1 MSGATGRGVACT
13 RLALRLHSPSED
25 LRIAQS
31 RGHDCLV
38 GIDIGGTKVALAVGD
53 ASGAISARRRRP
65 TEPSGCPEDDVARL
79 VVDVRSVL
87 EEAGVALHDVTAV
100 GVTAPGPL
108 DPERGVVLQPPNL
121 PGWRSVPIVERLTA
135 ALGLPVF
142 LENDA
147 NAAALA
153 EWHFGAARGLR
164 HVVYLTMSTGVGGGL
179 ILDGRLY
186 RGVLASAGEI
196 GHVPVAWEGES
207 CSCGQRGCLEAY
219 VGGAAWTRRLRT
231 IVPEDGRIAAL
242 AGGREHVSPVELVA
256 AAHEGDGFA
265 RAELARWCD
274 YVARGVTA
282 LVMTLAPEAVVLG
295 TIAVAAGEALAF
307 APIRKQVAAH
317 VWPHLAQDLRILPAA
332 LDDELPYL
340 AGLSVAVEALREHQ
354 TAAGRA
360 GARPPSRRA

>member
-1 MSGATGRGVACT
+1 
-13 RLALRLHSPSED
+13 
-25 LRIAQS
+25 LRIGSEGLHIPAS
-31 RGHDCLV
+31 RDRSLLL
-38 GIDIGGTKVALAVGD
+38 GIDIGGTKIAIAAGD
-53 ASGAISARRRRP
+53 ASGAIAARWRRA
-65 TEPSGCPEDDVARL
+65 TEPSGRPEEDLERLGDDVRN
-79 VVDVRSVL
+79 VL
-87 EEAGVALHDVTAV
+87 REAGATLEDVAAV

-121 PGWRSVPIVERLTA
+121 PGWRDVAIVERLA
-135 ALGLPVF
+135 ASLGRPVY

-153 EWHFGAARGLR
+153 EWHFGAAQGLR

-196 GHVPVAWEGES
+196 GHVPVEWEGES

-231 IVPEDGRIAAL
+231 VVREDSRAATL
-242 AGGREHVSPVELVA
+242 AGGREHVTPVELVEA
-256 AAHEGDGFA
+256 AREGDGFA

-282 LVMTLAPEAVVLG
+282 VVMTLAPEAIVLG
-295 TIAVAAGEALAF
+295 TIAVAAGETLAF
-307 APIRKQVAAH
+307 APIREQVAAH
-317 VWPHLAQDLRILPAA
+317 VWPHLARDLRILPAA
-332 LDDELPYL
+332 LGDEAPYL
-340 AGLSVAVEALREHQ
+340 AGLSVAVEALRREAEPDGVA
-354 TAAGRA
+354 TRSPAKTG
-360 GARPPSRRA
+360 

>member
-1 MSGATGRGVACT
+1 MRIG
-13 RLALRLHSPSED
+13 SEG
-25 LRIAQS
+25 LPIPAS
-31 RGHDCLV
+31 RDGPLLV
-38 GIDIGGTKVALAVGD
+38 GIDIGGTKIAIAAGD
-53 ASGAISARRRRP
+53 ASGAIAARWRRS
-65 TEPSGCPEDDVARL
+65 TEPSGRPEEDLERLGDDVRN
-79 VVDVRSVL
+79 VL
-87 EEAGVALHDVTAV
+87 REAGATLEDVAAV

-108 DPERGVVLQPPNL
+108 DPERGVVLLPPNL
-121 PGWRSVPIVERLTA
+121 PGWRDVAIVERLA
-135 ALGLPVF
+135 ESLGRPVS

-196 GHVPVAWEGES
+196 GHVPVEWEGEP

-231 IVPEDGRIAAL
+231 VVREDSRAATL
-242 AGGREHVSPVELVA
+242 AGGREHVTPVELVEA
-256 AAHEGDGFA
+256 AREGDGFA

-282 LVMTLAPEAVVLG
+282 VVMTLAPEVIVLG

-307 APIRKQVAAH
+307 APIREQVAAH
-317 VWPHLAQDLRILPAA
+317 VWPHLARDLRILPAA
-332 LDDELPYL
+332 LGDEAPYL
-340 AGLSVAVEALREHQ
+340 AGLSVAVEALRREAEPVPDG
-354 TAAGRA
+354 AATRSPAKTG
-360 GARPPSRRA
+360 